1 MAGKSNVK
9 RCAKWMLTLLLAMS
23 LTAGTYIWYVW
34 AHHNFHVVID
44 ERVYRS
50 GQMDAETLT
59 RVIEERGIRSIVN
72 LRGANPKHDWYR
84 TETNA
89 AGLLRIE
96 HFDFALSARRE
107 VQDDELDKI
116 LETIRNAPK
125 PVLIHC
131 DGGADRSALVA
142 ALYLVELEGRR
153 PDVAHR
159 QLSVRYGHVPLVRPK
174 VSAMDN
180 SFWRYVSN
188 HALRV
193 ESLHQTNAPPP

>member
-1 MAGKSNVK
+1 M
-9 RCAKWMLTLLLAMS
+9 LLLATS
-23 LTAGTYIWYVW
+23 LAVGAYGWYVR
-34 AHHNFHVVID
+34 AHQNFHVVATGQ
-44 ERVYRS
+44 VFRS

-59 RVIEERGIRSIVN
+59 RVIKERGIKSVVN
-72 LRGANPKHDWYR
+72 LRGANSQHDWYR
-84 TETNA
+84 AETNA
-89 AGLLRIE
+89 TGQLGVE
-96 HFDFALSARRE
+96 HFDFALAARRE
-107 VQDDELDKI
+107 VQDQELESI

-159 QLSVRYGHVPLVRPK
+159 ELSMWYGHVPLIRPK
-174 VSAMDN
+174 VSAMDH

-188 HALRV
+188 HALRA
-193 ESLHQTNAPPP
+193 ESLRQTNAPPP